1 MSEWRLVATTQ
12 TTPASINDP
21 YEVTLPCRHP
31 DQAVDIAA
39 WMVQEIQQNA
49 VSDAALR
56 MKQQN
61 AYSAERELS
70 KWQQEGE
77 ELGFLQQIGRAV
89 VKPGFYDIEHAQQRA
104 AWSRWTWM
112 VMQDHDWDHKRRIAG
127 RFETLGK
134 TSYRHHHKYKKY
146 EYFYDIWSNIH
157 YGYMGLFCGFS
168 RDALLDGAGLEQVGT
183 DLHRFQSPTNRA
195 STNGEGLQ
203 RFDDTTDSL
212 SIRIGYDLFD
222 AYPDPQRLTAQILL
236 DRIEAAPYPMEVG
249 SKVLHD
255 CQRARERRE

>member
-1 MSEWRLVATTQ
+1 MSEWRLVATTH
-12 TTPASINDP
+12 TTPASIDDP
-21 YEVTLPCRHP
+21 FEVILPCRHP
-31 DQAVDIAA
+31 DQAVKIAA
-39 WMVQEIQQNA
+39 WMVQEIQKNA

-56 MKQQN
+56 MKRQN
-61 AYSAERELS
+61 AYSAEQELS
-70 KWQQEGE
+70 KWQREGE

-104 AWSRWTWM
+104 AWSTWTWM
-112 VMQDHDWDHKRRIAG
+112 VMQGHAWDHKSDIQDK
-127 RFETLGK
+127 FHTLGK
-134 TSYRHHHKYKKY
+134 SSYQYHHKYKNH

-168 RDALLDGAGLEQVGT
+168 RDALLDGAGLEQVGS
-183 DLHRFQSPTNRA
+183 DLRRFQLPTDR
-195 STNGEGLQ
+195 SVVNGEELR
-203 RFDDTTDSL
+203 RFDDITDAL

-222 AYPDPQRLTAQILL
+222 AFPDPQHLTPQILL